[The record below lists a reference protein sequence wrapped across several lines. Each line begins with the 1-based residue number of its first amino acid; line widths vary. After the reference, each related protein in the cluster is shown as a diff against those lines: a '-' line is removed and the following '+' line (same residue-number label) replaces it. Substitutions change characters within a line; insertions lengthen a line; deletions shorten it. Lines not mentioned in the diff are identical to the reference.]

1 MNILDEARIS
11 IVHILRSLY
20 TQLDMASKDE
30 LMICIVE
37 IINQQ
42 YIYQINQDLHHIFYQ
57 DLSSTTVSSM
67 YNYMLSSHQ
76 LVNH

>member
-1 MNILDEARIS
+1 
-11 IVHILRSLY
+11 
-20 TQLDMASKDE
+20 MASKDE

-67 YNYMLSSHQ
+67 YNYVKFASTGKSLIYKIITQ
-76 LVNH
+76 VF

>member
-1 MNILDEARIS
+1 
-11 IVHILRSLY
+11 
-20 TQLDMASKDE
+20 MASKDE

>member
-1 MNILDEARIS
+1 MKL
-11 IVHILRSLY
+11 VFLLFHILRSLY

-57 DLSSTTVSSM
+57 DLSSTIVSSM